1 MLGCTKYKC
10 KEVTSIFYILVS
22 SSFTK
27 REKYNLLSG
36 LILTEIVKNKIKQH
50 IQNQRAAKNTQNDI
64 EQLIPIATQCL
75 VMDRKMNFTPLI
87 IVFCMLSGIQTE

>member
-36 LILTEIVKNKIKQH
+36 LILTEIVKNKIK
-50 IQNQRAAKNTQNDI
+50 
-64 EQLIPIATQCL
+64 
-75 VMDRKMNFTPLI
+75 
-87 IVFCMLSGIQTE
+87 